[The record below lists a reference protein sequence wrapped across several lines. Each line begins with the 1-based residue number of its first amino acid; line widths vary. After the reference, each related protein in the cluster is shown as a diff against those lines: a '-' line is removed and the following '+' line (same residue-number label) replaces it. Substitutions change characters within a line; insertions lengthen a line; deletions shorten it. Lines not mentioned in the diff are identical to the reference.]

1 MNEKNPLD
9 NIKPK
14 MIALPSTDAQLGQLI
29 GELASENPRAIII
42 DFFQA
47 TIVVHPSGVG
57 GKPKLT
63 EESIP
68 YLLSNFHI
76 EMLDKDPVSLKIA
89 SDILKKEYNS
99 CSIVFHIQ
107 HQKFEYELQLGERA
121 LWTKLIAPSIALI
134 IQQKTDQSDWKIYG
148 LQIETN

>member
-1 MNEKNPLD
+1 ML
-9 NIKPK
+9 
-14 MIALPSTDAQLGQLI
+14 ALPSTDAQLGQLI

-57 GKPKLT
+57 GKPQLT
-63 EESIP
+63 EDSIP

-76 EMLDKDPVSLKIA
+76 EMLDINPVNVKNA

-99 CSIVFHIQ
+99 CVIVFHVQ
-107 HQKFEYELQLGERA
+107 HQKLEYELQLGERA
-121 LWTKLIAPSIALI
+121 LWTKLIAPNIALI
-134 IQQKTDQSDWKIYG
+134 IKQKTDQSDWKIYG
-148 LQIETN
+148 LQIEQN